1 MHMCNGTDEML
12 IINMLR
18 QLHEMVWDDEPGKLE
33 EFLAK
38 NRDATMKDSKG
49 ETIPL
54 LDGHYRGTTALGLAA
69 QLGRRHCIEVLLA
82 NWADTLQSSSIGYF
96 PLQEATAY
104 GDRDIMR
111 MILLRRHEQLRQLWK
126 MRQPSLATALHSE
139 LPDFFFE
146 MDWHFRS
153 WVPFLAKFCPA
164 DRNRV
169 WKRGNR
175 LRVDSTIMG
184 VEMQK
189 LSWRTGNVSFLFHV
203 EDKDSKFF
211 VLDHDRRLYEEID
224 KTIDFSEQDI
234 EDDLNMRMNTQLYMT
249 KVRKPV
255 DEHGRKKVR
264 FVRKQAGLFGL
275 GGDLQEQIGVYRT
288 DVYDVPGIE
297 LITRY
302 RKEHIVAREQ
312 LQQQTNSNEES
323 SASGTESLDSEEV
336 LSGLQDEPRMENMIQ
351 NTYKSWFVHTPSLPP
366 PPGVPTVSREKYFDL
381 AASSEYV
388 HVGRRTIES
397 AKGKKFCL
405 SVWMADNFPLTVH
418 QLMPFFELMTVGN
431 RNFQKLQDF
440 ISLDLP
446 PGFPVRIEIPIF
458 AFLTAQIT
466 FLHFMKWPDHQHRSP
481 HSTGEGSHHTSPTI
495 RTNTEGHERCAS
507 IPKPQFCGNDEDW
520 FGVPSSYQPGIV
532 IKSLFKDEN

>member
-1 MHMCNGTDEML
+1 MHMCSKSGEMDAASL
-12 IINMLR
+12 LK
-18 QLHEMVWDDEPGKLE
+18 QLHELVWDDRPEQLE
-33 EFLAK
+33 EFLVEH
-38 NRDATMKDSKG
+38 RDVTVKDAKG
-49 ETIPL
+49 ETISL
-54 LDGHYRGTTALGLAA
+54 IDGHYRGTTALGLAA
-69 QLGRRHCIEVLLA
+69 QLGRRRCIEVLLA

-96 PLQEATAY
+96 PLQEATSH
-104 GDRDIMR
+104 GDRDMMR

-126 MRQPSLATALHSE
+126 MRQPSLATALHGE

-153 WVPFLAKFCPA
+153 WIPFLAKFCPA

-224 KTIDFSEQDI
+224 KTVDFSERDI
-234 EDDLNMRMNTQLYMT
+234 EDDLNMRQNTQLYMT

-255 DEHGRKKVR
+255 DESGQKKVR

-275 GGDLQEQIGVYRT
+275 GGDLQEQVGIYRA

-297 LITRY
+297 LVTRH
-302 RKEHIVAREQ
+302 RKEHLVAREQ
-312 LQQQTNSNEES
+312 LQQQQAPSGEEDS
-323 SASGTESLDSEEV
+323 TSATESLDSEEV
-336 LSGLQDEPRMENMIQ
+336 LAGLQDEPRMETMIQ
-351 NTYKSWFVHTPSLPP
+351 NAYKSWFVHTPSLPP
-366 PPGVPTVSREKYFDL
+366 PPGVPALSREQYFDP
-381 AASSEYV
+381 AASAAYA
-388 HVGRRTIES
+388 HVGRRPIES
-397 AKGKKFCL
+397 AKSKRFCL
-405 SVWMADNFPLTVH
+405 SVWMADNFPLTVR
-418 QLMPFFELMTVGN
+418 QLMPFLELMTVGN

-466 FLHFMKWPDHQHRSP
+466 FLHFIKWTDPRHPGGGSQQTDP
-481 HSTGEGSHHTSPTI
+481 APGTAGEAAGGST
-495 RTNTEGHERCAS
+495 S
-507 IPKPQFCGNDEDW
+507 IPKPQFCDAEEDW
-520 FGVPSSYQPGIV
+520 FRVPPSYQPGIV